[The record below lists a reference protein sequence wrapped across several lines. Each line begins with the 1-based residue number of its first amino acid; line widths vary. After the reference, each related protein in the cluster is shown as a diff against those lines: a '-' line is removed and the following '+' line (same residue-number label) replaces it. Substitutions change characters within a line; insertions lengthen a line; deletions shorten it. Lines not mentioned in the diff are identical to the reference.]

1 MKATEQFHVGKTN
14 QMMWEQ
20 MNLHWQNKK
29 TNKKTLLRLLGI
41 FEPEKQGGSGQLL
54 AGQMLYC

>member
-1 MKATEQFHVGKTN
+1 MAS
-14 QMMWEQ
+14 
-20 MNLHWQNKK
+20 LIQNKK